1 MFNLNK
7 NICIFE
13 EIDSTQKEVLRRIE
27 NIKDSIVVISKI
39 QTDGI
44 GTHGRKWISNKNN
57 ITFSLGINFSNIKN
71 NTKDDLLNVNINSIE
86 GITIEFAKLL
96 VNIFKSIYGIDCINI
111 KYPNDLLIN
120 GKKIGGILTE
130 TKLVRDNVKYLI
142 VGIGINT
149 NQTDFDNLEIK
160 DIASSIKIECKKEV
174 DNNKVIFEFI
184 KEFEKCLEE
193 RIKNK
198 K

>member
-13 EIDSTQKEVLRRIE
+13 EIDSTQKEVVRRIE
-27 NIKDSIVVISKI
+27 DIKDSIVVIAKN

-44 GTHGRKWISNKNN
+44 GTHGRRWISNKNN
-57 ITFSLGINFSNIKN
+57 ITFSIGVNFTNIKN
-71 NTKDDLLNVNINSIE
+71 NIGDELLNVKINQLD
-86 GITIEFAKLL
+86 GITIEFAEKI
-96 VNIFKSIYGIDCINI
+96 VDIFKTIYGIDCINV
-111 KYPNDLLIN
+111 KYPNDLLIS

-130 TKLVRDNVKYLI
+130 TKLIGENVKFLI

-149 NQTDFDNLEIK
+149 NQIEFENLEIK
-160 DIASSIKIECKKEV
+160 DIASSIKKECKKEI

-184 KEFEKCLEE
+184 KEFEKCLKE
-193 RIKNK
+193 RITK
-198 K
+198 

>member
-57 ITFSLGINFSNIKN
+57 ITFSIGINFSNIKN
-71 NTKDDLLNVNINSIE
+71 NTNDDLLNVNINSIE

>member
-7 NICIFE
+7 SICIFE

-27 NIKDSIVVISKI
+27 NIKDSIVVISKN

-57 ITFSLGINFSNIKN
+57 ITFSIGINFSNIKN
-71 NTKDDLLNVNINSIE
+71 NTNDDLLNVNINSIE

-149 NQTDFDNLEIK
+149 NQIDFDNLEIK

>member
-7 NICIFE
+7 SICVFE

-27 NIKDSIVVISKI
+27 NIKDSIVVISKN

-57 ITFSLGINFSNIKN
+57 ITFSIGINFSNIKN
-71 NTKDDLLNVNINSIE
+71 NTNDDLLNVNINSIE

-149 NQTDFDNLEIK
+149 NQIDFDNLEIK

>member
-1 MFNLNK
+1 MNRPLIAVIF
-7 NICIFE
+7 IIVAVCIAV
-13 EIDSTQKEVLRRIE
+13 T
-27 NIKDSIVVISKI
+27 
-39 QTDGI
+39 
-44 GTHGRKWISNKNN
+44 
-57 ITFSLGINFSNIKN
+57 SLFYIN
-71 NTKDDLLNVNINSIE
+71 NTHETMTEHLGDVLESATADNKQETKIRLDNALKEWEKKDDLLNVNINSIE

-149 NQTDFDNLEIK
+149 NQIEFENLEIK
-160 DIASSIKIECKKEV
+160 DIASSIKKECKKEI

-184 KEFEKCLEE
+184 REFEKCLKE
-193 RIKNK
+193 RITK
-198 K
+198 

>member
-27 NIKDSIVVISKI
+27 NIKDSIVVISKN

>member
-7 NICIFE
+7 SICVFE

-27 NIKDSIVVISKI
+27 NIKDSIVVISKN

-57 ITFSLGINFSNIKN
+57 ITFSIGINFSNIKN
-71 NTKDDLLNVNINSIE
+71 NTNDDLLNVNINSIE

-96 VNIFKSIYGIDCINI
+96 VNIFKSIYGIYCINI

>member
-27 NIKDSIVVISKI
+27 SIKDSIVVISKN

-44 GTHGRKWISNKNN
+44 GTHGRKWISNKKN
-57 ITFSLGINFSNIKN
+57 ITFSIGINFSNIKN
-71 NTKDDLLNVNINSIE
+71 NTNDDLLNVDINSIE
-86 GITIEFAKLL
+86 GITIEFAKIL
-96 VNIFKSIYGIDCINI
+96 VNIFKKFYGINCINI

-149 NQTDFDNLEIK
+149 NQIDFDDLEIK
-160 DIASSIKIECKKEV
+160 DIASSIKIECKKEI

-184 KEFEKCLEE
+184 KKFENCLEE